1 MKNKKIIIIFSI
13 SIIISLGLIFKSE
26 ALYLFDLVKTIS
38 KTKRTVADITDYKFF
53 DNIDIPKSENPQ
65 AWPLH
70 KDFNK
75 TKSTDILNNTN
86 DRLGTVA
93 FLIIKN
99 DSLWYEKYYDGYSEK
114 SYSNSFSIAKS
125 IVTAVLGRAIDEGFI
140 KDMDQ
145 KVGDFIPEYKK
156 GLAANLTVGD
166 LSSMS
171 SGMKWTEDYKNV
183 FGVTAR
189 AYVGSESLVKLIKSR
204 PIIRE
209 PGQSFKYLSGDTQL
223 LAMTIEKATG
233 QKLSSLVYNWFW
245 NPIGAENNALWQIDN
260 LKSNNEKAYCC
271 FNSNARDF
279 AKFGK
284 LFKDYGYWNEKQ
296 LLDSSFV
303 KKATTKRFEK
313 SPHYGYG
320 FWLGSYKGMKYFSM
334 RGHLGQ
340 YVMVF
345 PKENIII
352 VRLGKTNDKKTEADI
367 IPKDQ
372 LIYIEEAIKM
382 TKI

>member
-26 ALYLFDLVKTIS
+26 TLYLFDLVKTIS

-86 DRLGTVA
+86 DQLGTVA

-140 KDMDQ
+140 KDMNQ

-156 GLAANLTVGD
+156 GLASNLTVGD

-189 AYVGSESLVKLIKSR
+189 AYVGSQSLVELIKSR

-284 LFKDYGYWNEKQ
+284 LFKDYGYWNGKQ

-320 FWLGSYKGMKYFSM
+320 FWLGSYKGRKYFSM

-367 IPKDQ
+367 IPQDQ

>member
-26 ALYLFDLVKTIS
+26 TLYLFDLVKTIS

-65 AWPLH
+65 AWPMH
-70 KDFNK
+70 EDFNK
-75 TKSTDILNNTN
+75 TSSTQKLDETNN
-86 DRLGTVA
+86 RLGTVA

-140 KDMDQ
+140 KDIDQ

-189 AYVGSESLVKLIKSR
+189 AYVGSESLVELIKSR

-209 PGQSFKYLSGDTQL
+209 PGRSFKYLSGDTQL

-233 QKLSSLVYNWFW
+233 KKLSSLVYNWFW
-245 NPIGAENNALWQIDN
+245 DPIGAENNALWQIDN

-284 LFKDYGYWNEKQ
+284 LFKDYGYWNGKQ

-367 IPKDQ
+367 IPQDQ

>member
-26 ALYLFDLVKTIS
+26 TLYLFDLVKTIS

-70 KDFNK
+70 KDFNNI
-75 TKSTDILNNTN
+75 KSTDILNKTN

-140 KDMDQ
+140 KDIDQ

-189 AYVGSESLVKLIKSR
+189 AYVGSESLVELIKSR

-233 QKLSSLVYNWFW
+233 KKLSSLVYNWFW

-284 LFKDYGYWNEKQ
+284 LFKDYGYWNGKQ

-367 IPKDQ
+367 IPQDQ

>member
-1 MKNKKIIIIFSI
+1 M
-13 SIIISLGLIFKSE
+13 E
-26 ALYLFDLVKTIS
+26 
-38 KTKRTVADITDYKFF
+38 
-53 DNIDIPKSENPQ
+53 
-65 AWPLH
+65 
-70 KDFNK
+70 
-75 TKSTDILNNTN
+75 
-86 DRLGTVA
+86 
-93 FLIIKN
+93 
-99 DSLWYEKYYDGYSEK
+99 
-114 SYSNSFSIAKS
+114 
-125 IVTAVLGRAIDEGFI
+125 
-140 KDMDQ
+140 
-145 KVGDFIPEYKK
+145 
-156 GLAANLTVGD
+156 
-166 LSSMS
+166 
-171 SGMKWTEDYKNV
+171 
-183 FGVTAR
+183 
-189 AYVGSESLVKLIKSR
+189 LIKSR
-204 PIIRE
+204 PIIQE

-284 LFKDYGYWNEKQ
+284 LFKDYGYWNGKQ

-320 FWLGSYKGMKYFSM
+320 LWLGNYKGMKYFSM

-340 YVMVF
+340 YVIVF

-367 IPKDQ
+367 IPQDQ

>member
-1 MKNKKIIIIFSI
+1 MKNKKIIIIFSV
-13 SIIISLGLIFKSE
+13 SIIISLVLIFKSE
-26 ALYLFDLVKTIS
+26 TLYLFDLVKTIS

-65 AWPLH
+65 SWPLH
-70 KDFNK
+70 EEFNK
-75 TKSTDILNNTN
+75 TKSTDKLNKTN

-140 KDMDQ
+140 KDLNQ
-145 KVGDFIPEYKK
+145 KVGDFIPEYKN

-189 AYVGSESLVKLIKSR
+189 AYVGSESLVELIKSR

-284 LFKDYGYWNEKQ
+284 LFKDYGYWNGEQ

-320 FWLGSYKGMKYFSM
+320 FWLGSYKEMKYFSM

-367 IPKDQ
+367 IPQDQ

>member
-26 ALYLFDLVKTIS
+26 TLYLFDLVKTIS

-70 KDFNK
+70 KDFNNI
-75 TKSTDILNNTN
+75 KSTDILNKTN

-140 KDMDQ
+140 KDIDQ

-189 AYVGSESLVKLIKSR
+189 AYVGSESLVELIKSR
-204 PIIRE
+204 PIIRK

-284 LFKDYGYWNEKQ
+284 LFKDYGYWNGKQ

-320 FWLGSYKGMKYFSM
+320 FWLGNYKGMKYFSM

-367 IPKDQ
+367 IPQDQ

>member
-1 MKNKKIIIIFSI
+1 MKNKKIITIFSI

-26 ALYLFDLVKTIS
+26 TLYLFDLVKTIS

-53 DNIDIPKSENPQ
+53 DNINIPKSENPQ
-65 AWPLH
+65 TWPLH
-70 KDFNK
+70 EDFNN
-75 TKSTDILNNTN
+75 TKSTDILNKTN

-125 IVTAVLGRAIDEGFI
+125 IVTAVLGRAIDEGYI
-140 KDMDQ
+140 KGLDQ

-156 GLAANLTVGD
+156 GLAANLSVGD

-189 AYVGSESLVKLIKSR
+189 AYVGSESLVELIKSR

-233 QKLSSLVYNWFW
+233 KKLSSLVYNWFW
-245 NPIGAENNALWQIDN
+245 DPIGAENNALWQIDN

-284 LFKDYGYWNEKQ
+284 LFKDYGYWNGKQ

-367 IPKDQ
+367 IPQDQ

>member
-26 ALYLFDLVKTIS
+26 TLYLFDLVKTIS

-65 AWPLH
+65 AWPMH
-70 KDFNK
+70 EDFNK
-75 TKSTDILNNTN
+75 TSSTQKLDETN

-140 KDMDQ
+140 KDIDQ

-189 AYVGSESLVKLIKSR
+189 AYVGSESLVELIKSR

-284 LFKDYGYWNEKQ
+284 LFKDYGYWNGKQ

-367 IPKDQ
+367 IPQDQ

>member
-26 ALYLFDLVKTIS
+26 TLYLFDLVKTIS

-53 DNIDIPKSENPQ
+53 DNINIPKSENPQ
-65 AWPLH
+65 TWPLH
-70 KDFNK
+70 EDFNN
-75 TKSTDILNNTN
+75 TKSTDILNKTN

-125 IVTAVLGRAIDEGFI
+125 IVTAVLGRAIDEGYI
-140 KDMDQ
+140 KGLDQ

-156 GLAANLTVGD
+156 GLAANLSVGD

-189 AYVGSESLVKLIKSR
+189 AYVGSESLVELIKSR

-233 QKLSSLVYNWFW
+233 KKLSSLVYNWFW

-284 LFKDYGYWNEKQ
+284 LFKDYGYWNGKQ

-367 IPKDQ
+367 IPQDQ

>member
-26 ALYLFDLVKTIS
+26 TLYLFDLVKTIS

-70 KDFNK
+70 KDFNNI
-75 TKSTDILNNTN
+75 KSTDILNKTN

-140 KDMDQ
+140 KDIDQ

-189 AYVGSESLVKLIKSR
+189 AYVGSESLVELIKSR

-284 LFKDYGYWNEKQ
+284 LFKDYGYWNGKQ

-320 FWLGSYKGMKYFSM
+320 FWLGNYEGMKYFSM

-367 IPKDQ
+367 IPQDQ

>member
-1 MKNKKIIIIFSI
+1 MKNKKIITIFSI

-26 ALYLFDLVKTIS
+26 TLYLFDLVKTIS

-53 DNIDIPKSENPQ
+53 DNINIPKSENPQ
-65 AWPLH
+65 TWPLH
-70 KDFNK
+70 EDFNN
-75 TKSTDILNNTN
+75 TKSTDILNKTN

-125 IVTAVLGRAIDEGFI
+125 IVTAVLGRAIDEGYI
-140 KDMDQ
+140 KGLDQ

-189 AYVGSESLVKLIKSR
+189 AYVGSESLVELIKSR
-204 PIIRE
+204 PIILK

-233 QKLSSLVYNWFW
+233 KKLSSLVYNWFW

-284 LFKDYGYWNEKQ
+284 LFKDYGYWNGKQ

-367 IPKDQ
+367 IPQDQ

>member
-26 ALYLFDLVKTIS
+26 TLYLFDLVKTIS

-75 TKSTDILNNTN
+75 TKSTDILNKTN

-189 AYVGSESLVKLIKSR
+189 AYVGSESLVELIKSR

-284 LFKDYGYWNEKQ
+284 LFKDYGYWNGKQ

-367 IPKDQ
+367 IPQDQ

>member
-26 ALYLFDLVKTIS
+26 TLYLFDLVKTIS

-140 KDMDQ
+140 KDIDQ

-189 AYVGSESLVKLIKSR
+189 AYVGSESLVELIKSR

-284 LFKDYGYWNEKQ
+284 LFKDYGYWNGKQ

-367 IPKDQ
+367 IPQDQ

>member
-13 SIIISLGLIFKSE
+13 SIIISLVLIFKSE
-26 ALYLFDLVKTIS
+26 TLYLFDLVKTIS

-70 KDFNK
+70 KDFNNI
-75 TKSTDILNNTN
+75 KSTDILNKTN

-140 KDMDQ
+140 KDIDQ

-189 AYVGSESLVKLIKSR
+189 AYVGSESLVELIKSR

-284 LFKDYGYWNEKQ
+284 LFKDYGYWNGKQ

-367 IPKDQ
+367 IPQDQ

>member
-1 MKNKKIIIIFSI
+1 MKNKKIITIFSI

-26 ALYLFDLVKTIS
+26 TLYLFDLVKTIS

-53 DNIDIPKSENPQ
+53 DNINIPKSENPQ
-65 AWPLH
+65 TWPLH
-70 KDFNK
+70 EDFNN
-75 TKSTDILNNTN
+75 TKSTDILNKTN

-125 IVTAVLGRAIDEGFI
+125 IVTAVLGRAIDEGYI
-140 KDMDQ
+140 KGLDQ

-156 GLAANLTVGD
+156 GLAANLSVGD

-189 AYVGSESLVKLIKSR
+189 AYVGSESLVELIKSR

-233 QKLSSLVYNWFW
+233 KKLSSLVYNWFW

-284 LFKDYGYWNEKQ
+284 LFKDYGYWNGKQ

-352 VRLGKTNDKKTEADI
+352 IRLGKTNDKKTEADI
-367 IPKDQ
+367 IPQDQ

>member
-26 ALYLFDLVKTIS
+26 TLYLFDLVKTIS

-189 AYVGSESLVKLIKSR
+189 AYVGSESLVELIKSR

-284 LFKDYGYWNEKQ
+284 LFKDYGYWNGKQ

-367 IPKDQ
+367 IPQDQ

>member
-1 MKNKKIIIIFSI
+1 MKNKKIITIFSI

-26 ALYLFDLVKTIS
+26 TLYLFDLVKTIS

-53 DNIDIPKSENPQ
+53 DNINIPKSENPQ
-65 AWPLH
+65 TWPLH
-70 KDFNK
+70 EDFNN
-75 TKSTDILNNTN
+75 TKSTEILNKTN

-125 IVTAVLGRAIDEGFI
+125 IVTAVLGRAIDEGYI
-140 KDMDQ
+140 KGLDQ

-156 GLAANLTVGD
+156 GLAANLSVGD

-189 AYVGSESLVKLIKSR
+189 AYVGSESLVELIKSR

-233 QKLSSLVYNWFW
+233 KKLSSLVYNWFW

-284 LFKDYGYWNEKQ
+284 LFKDYGYWNGKQ

-340 YVMVF
+340 YIMVF

-367 IPKDQ
+367 IPQDQ

>member
-1 MKNKKIIIIFSI
+1 MKNRKSIVIFLSAI
-13 SIIISLGLIFKSE
+13 LLSLGIIFKSE
-26 ALYLFDLVKTIS
+26 TIYLFELVKTIV
-38 KTKRTVADITDYKFF
+38 KIQRTTADITDYKYF
-53 DNIDIPKSENPQ
+53 DNINIPKSEKPQ
-65 AWPLH
+65 PWPFH
-70 KDFNK
+70 NDFNSVE
-75 TKSTDILNNTN
+75 STDKLNLTH

-99 DSLWYEKYYDGYSEK
+99 DSLWYEKYFDGYSEK

-125 IVTAVLGRAIDEGFI
+125 IVTAVLGRAIDEGYI
-140 KDMDQ
+140 ESLNQ
-145 KVGDFIPEYKK
+145 KVGDFIPEYKN
-156 GLAANLTVGD
+156 GLASKLTVGD

-171 SGMKWTEDYKNV
+171 SGMKWTENYTNI

-189 AYVGSESLVKLIKSR
+189 AYVGRGLEKLIKSR
-204 PIIRE
+204 PIIKE

-233 QKLSSLVYNWFW
+233 QKLSSLVYDWFW
-245 NPIGAENNALWQIDN
+245 DPIGAENNALWQIDN
-260 LKSNNEKAYCC
+260 LKTNTEKAYCC

-284 LFKDYGYWNEKQ
+284 LFKDYGYWNEEK

-303 KKATTKRFEK
+303 SKATTKRFDK
-313 SPHYGYG
+313 SPYYGYG
-320 FWLGSYKGMKYFSM
+320 FWLGSHKGMDYFSM

-340 YVMVF
+340 YVIIF
-345 PKENIII
+345 PDENIII
-352 VRLGKTNDKKTEADI
+352 VRLGKTNDKKTETNVYPD
-367 IPKDQ
+367 DL

-382 TKI
+382 AKI